1 MNNLSYRCLSLA
13 AAFLLGAAGTS
24 AFAKAHP
31 SIRSVDTD
39 KEVNPTLHAP
49 ASFETDVNKLKH
61 SWYMQNY
68 TVLDKG
74 RNVPEQP
81 ASEQDYI
88 DRLQKMNTV
97 IEMPYNKLVLAYINM
112 YTQRK
117 KDLVEAMLGM
127 SLYYMPIFEQALDRE
142 GLPLELKYLPIIES
156 ALNPTVVSRAG
167 ARGIW
172 QFMSDTAKGEGLEV
186 NSVVDER
193 CDPYRASEAA
203 AKFLKKLY
211 NIYHDWSLAIAAYN
225 CGPGNVN
232 KALQRAGGGKK
243 DFWEIYRFL
252 PAETRDYLPAFIAAN
267 YVMTNYDKHGISPV
281 LAAKPILT
289 DSVHVSRRVHF
300 EQISDVL
307 EIPIEELRILNP
319 QYLID
324 VIPGDVHPY
333 SLVLP
338 NLQVYS
344 YIANEDSIANH
355 NAEKYARRDIV
366 QPVTKSTAKA
376 SNGKGE
382 YVKEL
387 VVKYHKV
394 RKGETINKIAK
405 KYGVTAASIRQA
417 NGLRKRAKLRNKQT
431 IRINTYVTRF
441 VPAADSVSVDQ
452 TGKPVTDTPDNKEN
466 TKVEQTEVVE
476 KPVIK
481 ENQSKVKEKPTTH
494 TVAKG
499 ETLSSIAKKYGV
511 TIKQIKDANN
521 MKNDVVKIGDKLDI
535 PSKST
540 VKKNSGKSARK
551 SSGKKR
557 SGKSSKR
564 KRRRR

>member
-13 AAFLLGAAGTS
+13 AAFLLGAAGTT
-24 AFAKAHP
+24 ALAKAHP
-31 SIRSVDTD
+31 TIRSVDTD

-49 ASFETDVNKLKH
+49 ESFETDVNKLKQ

-74 RNVPEQP
+74 RNVPDQP
-81 ASEQDYI
+81 ATEQDYI

-97 IEMPYNKLVLAYINM
+97 IEMPYNKLVQAYINM

-142 GLPLELKYLPIIES
+142 GLPHELKYLPIIES

-193 CDPYRASEAA
+193 CDPYRASAAA
-203 AKFLKKLY
+203 AKYLKKLY
-211 NIYHDWSLAIAAYN
+211 NIYQDWSLAIAAYN

-307 EIPIEELRILNP
+307 EIPIDELRILNP

-355 NAEKYARRDIV
+355 NAEKYARRDVV
-366 QPVTKSTAKA
+366 QPVTKGTVKA

-417 NGLRKRAKLRNKQT
+417 NGLRRRAKLRNKQT
-431 IRINTYVTRF
+431 LRINTYVTRF

-452 TGKPVTDTPDNKEN
+452 TGKPVTETPDNKEN
-466 TKVEQTEVVE
+466 TNAEQTEVAE
-476 KPVIK
+476 KPVVRETK
-481 ENQSKVKEKPTTH
+481 PEVKEQPVTH

-499 ETLSSIAKKYGV
+499 ETLSSIARKYGV
-511 TIKQIKDANN
+511 TIKQIQDANN
-521 MKNDVVKIGDKLDI
+521 MKDDVVRIGDKLDI
-535 PSKST
+535 PTKA

-551 SSGKKR
+551 SSGNKR